1 MFYETSL
8 FGGVRPGALLFSEG
22 KGTMFKPP
30 GVRLWVGLLEV
41 NAHLRVRQ
49 ESLSKNAEDSWGGG
63 LPGSEQSSAW
73 GEACSCVY
81 VSVCL
86 LTLLVP

>member
-63 LPGSEQSSAW
+63 GCLVVSRVQL
-73 GEACSCVY
+73 GEKPV
-81 VSVCL
+81 VVCM
-86 LTLLVP
+86 